1 MPSPGEQEAT
11 VAPLFLSFLCV
22 CRATVALSLS
32 LSRRYPTN
40 SLRSRRTPARGSG
53 DNNPRTP
60 LPVLSG
66 ACSFPG
72 TPLGFYFTLLSSRTL
87 ARTFRLRYITEL
99 LALSY
104 IEVPLISL
112 PTNLLQ
118 TRHPFPPPA
127 SSSPH
132 HISPL
137 HHWNPTPT

>member
-1 MPSPGEQEAT
+1 MPSPGERQAT
-11 VAPLFLSFLCV
+11 VAPFFSPFFV
-22 CRATVALSLS
+22 CAGQLWPFCLTLTTL
-32 LSRRYPTN
+32 PTD